1 MIFNTVILTFTVAAP
16 LILAAFEIQS
26 LQNGWK
32 KLRLKIAERSKAKKL
47 KGVKREDDGMP
58 EFLKRGEVKRA

>member
-1 MIFNTVILTFTVAAP
+1 MTFTVAVP

-32 KLRLKIAERSKAKKL
+32 KLRLKIAARSKAKRE

-58 EFLKRGEVKRA
+58 EFLKRRKVKRA

>member
-1 MIFNTVILTFTVAAP
+1 MIVTFLVAVP

-32 KLRLKIAERSKAKKL
+32 KLRLKIAERSKAEKRRR
-47 KGVKREDDGMP
+47 VKREDDGMP
-58 EFLKRGEVKRA
+58 EFLKRGKIKRA

>member
-1 MIFNTVILTFTVAAP
+1 VIVTFLVAVP

-32 KLRLKIAERSKAKKL
+32 KLRLKIAERSKAEKRRR
-47 KGVKREDDGMP
+47 VKREDDGMP
-58 EFLKRGEVKRA
+58 EFLKRGKIKRA

>member
-1 MIFNTVILTFTVAAP
+1 LVLVIVTFTVAVP
-16 LILAAFEIQS
+16 LIFAAFEIQS

-32 KLRLKIAERSKAKKL
+32 RLRLNIAERNRAKKL

-58 EFLKRGEVKRA
+58 EFLKRGKVKRA